1 MDSEFIYELNSCMN
15 SWENLWFS
23 IKSIHQQLNTINLNK
38 LWVSLLYKLWR
49 CG

>member
-1 MDSEFIYELNSCMN
+1 MNANAWILNSYMN

-23 IKSIHQQLNTINLNK
+23 IKSIQQQLNTINQNK